1 MRLRAALVAMLL
13 AAPALAGGT
22 LHHHPAFG
30 SGAKVPPRD
39 VWVWVPDDCTPKTRC
54 PVIYMPDGQNLFEPG
69 NAFGGAEWGM
79 DEAMSERPAGRR
91 AIVVGL
97 ANSGSGRWA
106 EYVPPALLAALG
118 PVPPGADGA
127 DRYLAFVADEVKPFV
142 DQRYPTRLERQST
155 FHMGSSMGGLLSLH
169 ALVSRPALF
178 GAAAGLSTHWPISAE
193 KAATPEAVASAL
205 KAWLAS
211 APPGRGRFY
220 TDRGDQTLDAL
231 YLPFARAII
240 PLFGPQG
247 PDFRALAFPG
257 TSHSEAAWRA
267 RLAIPLAFLLDGD
280 VPATALAKTEQPAA
294 PTR

>member
-1 MRLRAALVAMLL
+1 MRRLTALVAMVL
-13 AAPALAGGT
+13 AAPALAGGQ

-30 SGAKVPPRD
+30 TGAQAPPRD
-39 VWVWVPDDCTPKTRC
+39 IWVWVPDDCTPKARC

-69 NAFGGAEWGM
+69 RAFGGAEWGI

-106 EYVPPALLAALG
+106 EYVPPPLVEALG
-118 PVPPGADGA
+118 PGTPGQDGA
-127 DRYLAFVADEVKPFV
+127 DHYLTFVANEVKPFV
-142 DQRYPTRLERQST
+142 DRTYPTRPDWQST

-169 ALVSRPALF
+169 ALVSRPELF
-178 GAAAGLSTHWPISAE
+178 GAAAGLSTHWPISVE

-205 KAWLAS
+205 KAWLGS
-211 APPGRGRFY
+211 APRGRGRFY

-231 YLPFARAII
+231 YEPFARMVL

-247 PDFRALAFPG
+247 AGFRALAFPG
-257 TSHSEAAWRA
+257 AAHTEAAWRA

-280 VPATALAKTEQPAA
+280 VPATALANAEPQD
-294 PTR
+294 